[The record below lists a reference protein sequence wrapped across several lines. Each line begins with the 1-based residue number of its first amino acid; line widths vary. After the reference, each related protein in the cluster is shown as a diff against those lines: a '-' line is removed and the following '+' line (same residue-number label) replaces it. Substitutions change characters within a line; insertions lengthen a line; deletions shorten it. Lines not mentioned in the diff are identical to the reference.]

1 MTFALV
7 EHEWYD
13 DRKDWR
19 QGSGDGPFVSSQTFF
34 EDKAESL
41 QTVPEGLAGSGTLN
55 VMGEWVPA
63 TFVSSRVDETFK
75 LTAVVPAMEWPA
87 IRLSGMAAVG
97 AGGDEWASV
106 GPMVKLGGVQVGGVA
121 QVVLQGYVDL
131 IGIRQWFAAEVTD
144 KGVDLRL
151 TGRVYGGVEMSVRA
165 TTPAAGALQLRSTSW
180 KVDGFAVESSLQ
192 ALAVRMH
199 AEARD
204 ICGHGKGSSQCSYHN
219 AQEVQRGGWFHLCS
233 LTTSETLRHGQ
244 LGYAVADW
252 RRATVKLSVWVS
264 GHSKTLTIND
274 VDLSDWTR
282 ASRTLAQGIV
292 PHVVTGGAWS
302 TVPAHCS
309 GGKDGRRGAAPWNV
323 WTLPEK
329 CDTLSAMLLPTTSSL
344 AAALERDNAMI
355 VMQEEDHNVWARHQ
369 GIVARARYRAAV
381 QVFNRRRA
389 AWEADEVVRRAIG
402 TYSRLHKE
410 YSRVSPTYIRNPAGA
425 PTDSYT
431 RYLAATAP
439 LGGQRMHTRLLKIT
453 ARLDKLQKNL
463 ESRASKTIAESI
475 AQERAALLKNWP
487 VSAQQEA
494 ALLRAKERHALAV
507 SGRARRLAQTHREQ
521 SPRFPSK
528 TSTPSPSSALA
539 AASAAS
545 ADSIALPKSVAA

>member
-1 MTFALV
+1 
-7 EHEWYD
+7 
-13 DRKDWR
+13 
-19 QGSGDGPFVSSQTFF
+19 
-34 EDKAESL
+34 
-41 QTVPEGLAGSGTLN
+41 VPEGLAGSGTLN

-63 TFVSSRVDETFK
+63 TFVSSRVDETFR
-75 LTAVVPAMEWPA
+75 LTAVVPAMQWPA
-87 IRLSGMAAVG
+87 LRLSGMAAVG

-121 QVVLQGYVDL
+121 QVVLQGYADL
-131 IGIRQWFAAEVTD
+131 IGIRQWFAAEVMD

-151 TGRVYGGVEMSVRA
+151 TGRVHGGVEMSVRA

-180 KVDGFAVESSLQ
+180 KVDAFAVESSLQ

-204 ICGHGKGSSQCSYHN
+204 ICGHGQGTRDCSYNN
-219 AQEVQRGGWFHLCS
+219 ARRVEQGGWFHLCS
-233 LTTSETLRHGQ
+233 LTTSERLQHGQ

-252 RRATVKLSVWVS
+252 RRATVTLAVWVS
-264 GHSKTLTIND
+264 GHSKTLSINN

-282 ASRTLAQGIV
+282 AARTLARGIV
-292 PHVVTGGAWS
+292 PHAGAGGAWS
-302 TVPAHCS
+302 SVPAHCS
-309 GGKDGRRGAAPWNV
+309 GGKDGRRGVAAWNV

-329 CDTLSAMLLPTTSSL
+329 CDTLAAMMLPTTSSL
-344 AAALERDNAMI
+344 AAALERDNAII
-355 VMQEEDHNVWARHQ
+355 VMQEEQRNEWARHQ
-369 GIVARARYRAAV
+369 AIVARARYRAAV
-381 QVFNRRRA
+381 QAFNRRRA

-402 TYSRLHKE
+402 SYSRAHKE
-410 YSRVSPTYIRNPAGA
+410 YKRVSPSYLRYPAGA

-431 RYLAATAP
+431 QYLAATAP
-439 LGGQRMHTRLLKIT
+439 LGGQRMHTRLHKIT
-453 ARLDKLQKNL
+453 ARLDELQKKL
-463 ESRASKTIAESI
+463 EARASKSIAKSI

-507 SGRARRLAQTHREQ
+507 SGRARRLAQTRRAQ

-528 TSTPSPSSALA
+528 TSALPPPSALTA
-539 AASAAS
+539 ATAAS
-545 ADSIALPKSVAA
+545 ADSSALPKSVAAE